1 MRTIEELKAE
11 VAATQLPQETK
22 EVFYQ
27 VLDTADEASLSEKE
41 RMRYESNLKAYRD
54 TMSRIKFA
62 EAKGEARGEEKGRV
76 EGKAEGKLEIA
87 KSMKAEG
94 LAAEIISRCTSLS
107 VEEIWRL

>member
-41 RMRYESNLKAYRD
+41 RMRYESNLKAY
-54 TMSRIKFA
+54 
-62 EAKGEARGEEKGRV
+62 
-76 EGKAEGKLEIA
+76 
-87 KSMKAEG
+87 
-94 LAAEIISRCTSLS
+94 
-107 VEEIWRL
+107 